1 MWLDVIKTLKKD
13 KGLSV
18 KQLAEMTNLPERSI
32 ARIFNGETT
41 NPYMT
46 TLIPIV
52 NALGVSLDYV
62 FSDSK
67 VVVATETVVEL
78 QETVEEVNAEKSLVI
93 ADYELLEEKY
103 KRLEKELE
111 TANKELALTKTEL
124 AYTKKLLAVH
134 EYYTKIKCD

>member
-1 MWLDVIKTLKKD
+1 MWLDVIKTLRKE

-78 QETVEEVNAEKSLVI
+78 QETVEEVKAEKNLVVT
-93 ADYELLEEKY
+93 DYELLLDKY
-103 KRLEKELE
+103 NGLEKELE
-111 TANKELALTKTEL
+111 RTKTEL

-134 EYYTKIKCD
+134 EYYTKIKCE